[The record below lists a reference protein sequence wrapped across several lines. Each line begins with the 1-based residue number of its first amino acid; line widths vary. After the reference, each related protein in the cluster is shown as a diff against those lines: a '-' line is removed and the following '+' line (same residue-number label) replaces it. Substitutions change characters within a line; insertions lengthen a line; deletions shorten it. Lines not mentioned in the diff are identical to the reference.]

1 MKQAILTALNGK
13 FAGVSAA
20 ILGRVAD
27 KLISSGKVTKTEDV
41 ADAVAGVTFQQVLE
55 QYGDSRADEA
65 QKTAVRNYEDKYKI
79 KDGKPVEGGNGTQQP
94 GATTAGA
101 QTAQPV
107 ASPGATAAPAQQQG
121 EEIPAWAQT
130 LIEQNKTLNA
140 RFDALQN
147 ERTATTRQSK
157 LAEVLKNAP
166 EAVRSRYEKDFAR
179 MSFKDDD
186 EFDGWLT
193 ELTPDIEQIATD
205 FSAKGGVVGRPKGG
219 AQGGA
224 QPQENP
230 YLKARLEERAAAAT
244 TAPAIQGLTPTTNP

>member
-1 MKQAILTALNGK
+1 MKQSIITALNGK
-13 FAGVSAA
+13 FAGVSEN

-27 KLISSGKVTKTEDV
+27 KLISSGKVTNAEDV

-65 QKTAVRNYEDKYKI
+65 QKSAVRNYEKTHKL
-79 KDGKPVEGGNGTQQP
+79 KDGRPVEDTNGTQQP
-94 GATTAGA
+94 GAATAGA
-101 QTAQPV
+101 QTPAGAGAQPQQEEQ
-107 ASPGATAAPAQQQG
+107 AP
-121 EEIPAWAQT
+121 EWART
-130 LIEQNKTLNA
+130 LMEQNKALNA
-140 RFDALQN
+140 RLDAMQQ
-147 ERTATTRQSK
+147 EKTASSRQSK
-157 LAEVLKNAP
+157 LSEVLKDAP
-166 EAVRSRYEKDFAR
+166 ATVRSRYEKDFAR
-179 MSFKDDD
+179 MTFKDDD

-230 YLKARLEERAAAAT
+230 YLKARIEERAAAAT
-244 TAPAIQGLTPTTNP
+244 SAPAIQGLAPSTNP